1 MTAHIFQRISQERTP
16 RRVDGSF
23 PKTAPPGK
31 TQGRASQETV
41 MALFPIH
48 HLADAASEGL
58 AILYQDQIIEA
69 NRPLLTFLGTD
80 LQSIPSICDILP
92 EVLKAPP
99 DNSERPGVLLTLEG
113 QTLQVL
119 FKLTPL
125 RRNDQDCLAL
135 AITFPSSM
143 SVSRGLYPGNTTS
156 LCGRSEFEK
165 TLSVFFSNGTTR
177 QPAGILL
184 HANINRFRTINERY
198 GTRVANDV
206 LQEIGQRLEKFLT
219 EECIIARLG
228 GDEFGIF
235 CPFPYECPAQA
246 TRWAQII
253 RDVFHTTLSVAGHRI
268 HLRASI
274 GCCLIPFDT
283 YRFETACHYAELA
296 LNEARRLQS
305 PDWISF
311 TPVMQTDVQRRSEL
325 EYDLQQALETNQFFL
340 EFQPLICLKTNRV
353 ECVEALL
360 RWQHPTRGVVAPNK
374 FIPIAE
380 ESGLIVP
387 IGRWVLFEACA
398 QASRLPSHIRVAV
411 NISAVQFL
419 HDDMFAA
426 VVQTLFQTGL
436 SAERLELELTESI
449 FLDAVQR
456 NLETMTKIRALG
468 VKIVMD
474 DFGIG
479 FSSLNYLRC
488 FPFDRIKIDR
498 SFIRDMLNDPQAQS
512 IVSAI
517 MTLGNAMSMEVIAE
531 GVETAAQLDMLRHTS
546 CSMAQ
551 GFLMGRPA
559 PLSNLSGYPRIADA
573 TEMLEQT
580 GNTARSPLS

>member
-1 MTAHIFQRISQERTP
+1 
-16 RRVDGSF
+16 
-23 PKTAPPGK
+23 
-31 TQGRASQETV
+31 

-58 AILYQDQIIEA
+58 AVLYQGRIIEA
-69 NRPLLTFLGTD
+69 NRPLLSCIGTS
-80 LQSIPSICDILP
+80 LQNFPALRDILP
-92 EVLKAPP
+92 GALKASP
-99 DNSERPGVLLTLEG
+99 DNSYRPGVLRTLEG
-113 QTLQVL
+113 QTLHVQ
-119 FKLTPL
+119 FRLTPL
-125 RRNDQDCLAL
+125 RRPDQDCLAL
-135 AITFPSSM
+135 AIMFPHAMAALFEASA
-143 SVSRGLYPGNTTS
+143 LDTATS
-156 LCGRSEFEK
+156 LCGKDEFRK
-165 TLSVFFSNGTTR
+165 SLAALFGNGTIR

-184 HANINRFRTINERY
+184 HANINRFHTISERY
-198 GTRVANDV
+198 GTLVAGQV
-206 LQEIGQRLEKFLT
+206 LTELGQRLRTFLT
-219 EECIIARLG
+219 DDCIIARLDN
-228 GDEFGIF
+228 DEFGIF
-235 CPFPYECPAQA
+235 CPFPYAHPAQA

-268 HLRASI
+268 HVTASI
-274 GCCLIPFDT
+274 GCCVIPFDT

-305 PDWISF
+305 SDWVRF
-311 TPVMQTDVQRRSEL
+311 NPVMQADIQHRSEL
-325 EYDLQQALETNQFFL
+325 EHDLQRALETNQFFL
-340 EFQPLICLKTNRV
+340 EFQPLICLKTNTV

-360 RWQHPTRGVVAPNK
+360 RWQHPVKGVISPNE

-387 IGRWVLFEACA
+387 IGRWVLLEACA
-398 QASRLPSHIRVAV
+398 QASRLPEHIRVAV

-419 HDDMFAA
+419 HDDMYAA
-426 VVQTLFQTGL
+426 VIQTLFQTGL
-436 SAERLELELTESI
+436 AANRLELELTESI

-456 NLETMTKIRALG
+456 NLETMSKIRALG

-479 FSSLNYLRC
+479 FSSLNYLRS

-498 SFIRDMLNDPQAQS
+498 SFIRDMLNDPQAES

-517 MTLGNAMSMEVIAE
+517 MTLGHAMSMEVVAE

-546 CSMAQ
+546 CSTAQ

-559 PLSNLSGYPRIADA
+559 PLAD
-573 TEMLEQT
+573 L
-580 GNTARSPLS
+580 TALPGMNG